1 MSPPVSMPNEPAVR
15 FAGIEKSFF
24 GVKVLKGVSFTVA
37 AGSITGL
44 VGENGAG
51 KSTLMNLLGGNLR
64 PDAGELRIHG
74 QPYAPGD
81 PNDARAAG
89 IAFVHQ
95 ELNLFPNLSIAE
107 NLFLTALPRVAGARA
122 RGSSSRATGPPR
134 TGNGF
139 PWIDRRALRTHAAG
153 LLQPVGLEHPP
164 DTPVERLSPGERQ
177 LVEIARAL
185 GANARVLILDEP
197 TTSLSTRECERL
209 FALMRQLR
217 DRGLALIYISHALG
231 DVLRLCDEL
240 RVLRDGEVVG
250 GGAAREFTHDRLVS
264 LMVGRQLSQLYPP
277 RRPGGRPAD
286 AGKPPGLKSIDGL
299 AEPAGGPAG
308 LLEVRALS
316 RPGVVRD
323 IAFSLEAGEVLGVL
337 GLMGAGRSALA
348 RILFGLDPPSTGEIR
363 LEGKPLDGGPRR
375 RIRRGLAFLTEDR
388 RQDGLCLE
396 GSVTDNLALVTL
408 ARHGR
413 TPARWLDEAGI
424 RSAVA
429 RMREAVRLSP
439 AARDTQPVRTLSGGN
454 QQKVVL
460 GKWLLAEPR
469 VLILDEPTRGID
481 VGAKFEIYQLI
492 HQLADRGAGV
502 LLISSEIEELM
513 GLCDRILVM
522 RQGAIAGEFPREQF
536 DREKLLA
543 AALHSSKAPA
553 ADAGAGSPEAG
564 LQEPAGKPALP
575 TPAPARPSRL
585 RWLDFAPAALLAA
598 VLTIF
603 GCLSG
608 QFLTADNLTQILIQ
622 SSATAI
628 VATGMTF
635 VLLTAGVDLSV
646 GAVMFVGAGLA
657 GKLALAGQPLP
668 ICLAVMVGVGLA
680 GGTVNALLVTRL
692 KLVAFIATLATLYI
706 GRGLGRWITQTRAM
720 NLPDAFLALGS
731 TNWLGIPRP
740 LWIAGGVILLAQL
753 VLANT
758 PFGRQLYALGN
769 SLDAAQ
775 KAGLRTTR
783 LLATVYVVCGFCAA
797 LGGILALAQ
806 LGAVSP
812 RFGELYEFDA
822 ITAAVLG
829 GTSLFG
835 GRGKVFPGTV
845 LGAVLLKTIFNGL
858 VIVQADPYWYPLITS
873 AIVFAAVLSDGLRQ
887 RLDNRGR

>member
-1 MSPPVSMPNEPAVR
+1 MNIETAVS
-15 FAGIEKSFF
+15 FAGIEKTFF
-24 GVKVLKGVSFTVA
+24 GVKVLKGVSFTVGTA
-37 AGSITGL
+37 SITGL

-51 KSTLMNLLGGNLR
+51 KSTLMNLLGGNLQ

-74 QPYAPGD
+74 QPYAPAD

-107 NLFLTALPRVAGARA
+107 NLFLTDLPRVAGARK
-122 RGSSSRATGPPR
+122 TGL
-134 TGNGF
+134 
-139 PWIDRRALRTHAAG
+139 PWVDRRALRASAAA
-153 LLQPVGLEHPP
+153 LMKQVGLDHPP
-164 DTPVERLSPGERQ
+164 DTLVEQLSAGERQ

-185 GANARVLILDEP
+185 GAKARVLILDEP

-209 FALMRQLR
+209 FTLMQLL
-217 DRGLALIYISHALG
+217 RGQGLTLIYISHALG

-240 RVLRDGEVVG
+240 LVLRDGAVVG
-250 GGAAREFTHDRLVS
+250 GGVAPEFTHDRLVS
-264 LMVGRQLSQLYPP
+264 LMVGRQLNQLYPE
-277 RRPGGRPAD
+277 RRRREHPAD
-286 AGKPPGLKSIDGL
+286 SPR
-299 AEPAGGPAG
+299 
-308 LLEVRALS
+308 LLEVRS
-316 RPGVVRD
+316 VYEPGVVRD
-323 IAFSLEAGEVLGVL
+323 IAFTLAPGEVLGIS
-337 GLMGAGRSALA
+337 GLMGAGRSELA
-348 RILFGLDPPSTGEIR
+348 RILFGLDPHSSGEI
-363 LEGKPLDGGPRR
+363 LLKGIPLAGTPRR

-388 RQDGLCLE
+388 RQEGLCME
-396 GSVTDNLALVTL
+396 AAIADNLALVTL
-408 ARHGR
+408 AQHAR
-413 TPARWLDEAGI
+413 TPTRWLDFGGI
-424 RSAVA
+424 RSAVS
-429 RMREAVRLSP
+429 RIREAVRLSP

-460 GKWLLAEPR
+460 GKWLLAEPK

-502 LLISSEIEELM
+502 LVISSEIEELM
-513 GLCDRILVM
+513 GISDRILVM
-522 RQGAIAGEFPREQF
+522 RQGAIAGEFAREHF

-543 AALHSSKAPA
+543 AALHSSKSPA
-553 ADAGAGSPEAG
+553 ARAQRLSSDPSPE
-564 LQEPAGKPALP
+564 KPSAKPGLP
-575 TPAPARPSRL
+575 TPAPARPLLLRL
-585 RWLDFAPAALLAA
+585 LDFAPVALLAT
-598 VLTIF
+598 VLTVF

-608 QFLTADNLTQILIQ
+608 KFLTTDNLTQILIQ

-646 GAVMFVGAGLA
+646 GAIRFVGAGLA

-668 ICLAVMVGVGLA
+668 LCLAVMVGVGLV
-680 GGTVNALLVTRL
+680 GGGVNALLVTRL

-706 GRGLGRWITQTRAM
+706 GRGTGRWITQTRAM
-720 NLPDAFLALGS
+720 NLPDSFLALGS
-731 TNWLGIPRP
+731 AKWFGIPLP
-740 LWIAGGVILLAQL
+740 LWITGGVILLAQL
-753 VLANT
+753 ALSCM
-758 PFGRQLYALGN
+758 PFGRQIYALGN
-769 SLDAAQ
+769 NLEGAK
-775 KAGLRTTR
+775 KAGLRTTH
-783 LLATVYVVCGFCAA
+783 LLSAVYVLCGFCAG

-812 RFGELYEFDA
+812 KFGELYEFDA

-858 VIVQADPYWYPLITS
+858 VIVQADPYLYPLITS
-873 AIVFAAVLSDGLRQ
+873 GIVFAAVLLDGLRQ